1 MSNMKNTVFINK
13 SLILRIRV
21 FNGDYDWSEIVT
33 KGIKDTEQNYNA
45 LLQYKE
51 ENESDYDTGEYDCTG
66 SVQRRI
72 KIKRRGGRLTISIYE
87 SRDV

>member
-1 MSNMKNTVFINK
+1 MVNIFINK

-51 ENESDYDTGEYDCTG
+51 ENESDYDIREYDCTG
-66 SVQRRI
+66 SVQQRI
-72 KIKRRGGRLTISIYE
+72 KIKRRKGKLTLSINKSY
-87 SRDV
+87 DV